1 MPPPTRTGSWS
12 RGARSPGGRRRGV
25 AVARRGV
32 WGPVGVRPQEQRM
45 DGQEQPRELPRD
57 VKESVMQTKLS
68 TEVRQ
73 SLSLLAMTALTLLAS
88 IGLGILAGQLG

>member
-1 MPPPTRTGSWS
+1 MRTESWS
-12 RGARSPGGRRRGV
+12 RGDRSPGVRRRGA
-25 AVARRGV
+25 AVKGRCPSGLRGARASKTARGQK
-32 WGPVGVRPQEQRM
+32 QEKEAKRK
-45 DGQEQPRELPRD
+45 G
-57 VKESVMQTKLS
+57 KESVMQTKLS